1 MILSIS
7 IFQHKTPLTLIDLQP
22 LEEDAI
28 TFNVTAVV
36 LACLQAIPLHEATYG
51 TLIGKGPPWMER
63 ATNILL
69 QLIPSP
75 SNVIRRGAAEGLSFL
90 ATLGNSEDAN
100 TLQSTILHALDE
112 VMKGNNFVPSQKTST
127 EFTTFG
133 RSGSLLSLACIQRT
147 SKRIETAKIARLRSV
162 SHAPEETNTDA
173 PPVLI
178 MMTRLLPSL
187 ATHSHELDSSIVRV
201 HALQAFGVLISSSFP
216 KPTESL
222 SPEQKQIVWK
232 AVEAVETSFLASWS
246 AVMLDYNK
254 GREVSRDH
262 SFFQLSFFGYC
273 NLSNVLSLLFIREKN
288 LLQSLHLLLQSV
300 D

>member
-1 MILSIS
+1 MIPSI
-7 IFQHKTPLTLIDLQP
+7 IFQCLTPLILIDLQP

-75 SNVIRRGAAEGLSFL
+75 SDVIRRGAAEGLSFL

-112 VMKGNNFVPSQKTST
+112 VMKGNNFVPNQKTST
-127 EFTTFG
+127 EFTSFG

-162 SHAPEETNTDA
+162 SHAPEEMNADA

-187 ATHSHELDSSIVRV
+187 ATHSPELDSCIVRV

-216 KPTESL
+216 KPGESL
-222 SPEQKQIVWK
+222 TPEQKQIVWK
-232 AVEAVETSFLASWS
+232 AVEAVETSTLASWS

-254 GREVSRDH
+254 GREVSH
-262 SFFQLSFFGYC
+262 YISSLISSSLAIVISQMFLF
-273 NLSNVLSLLFIREKN
+273 LLFIREKN
-288 LLQSLHLLLQSV
+288 SLPSLH
-300 D
+300 